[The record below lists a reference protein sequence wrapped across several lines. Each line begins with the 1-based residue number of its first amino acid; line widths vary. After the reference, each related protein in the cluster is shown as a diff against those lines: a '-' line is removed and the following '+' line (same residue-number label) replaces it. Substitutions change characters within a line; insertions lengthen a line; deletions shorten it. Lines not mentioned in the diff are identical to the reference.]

1 MRWPDFLNLRRL
13 EGRIVAL
20 FLALLLVVQLL
31 NLALIDQGIGR
42 NARAQVTEELKAGER
57 ILVQLIDEDNQ
68 QRGLVADLLQSDY
81 GLRQLVSAGIQGEE
95 LRAMLQDVFTNLS
108 ERGDAAFIG
117 YADDAFKLVTATD
130 PIAAKVTP
138 LLRGVTREQQ
148 GRTQSQLLLLD
159 GKAYQVVVARMRA
172 AGLGGWIF
180 TGFEMKSDQLQELK
194 RIVRIQEHTLR
205 SKWTEV

>member
-31 NLALIDQGIGR
+31 NLMLINEGIAR
-42 NARAQVTEELKAGER
+42 NARASVAEELEAGER
-57 ILVQLIDEDNQ
+57 ILVQLIDEDNE
-68 QRGLVADLLQSDY
+68 QRGLVADLLQSDH
-81 GLRQLVSAGIQGEE
+81 GLREAVAQGLQGEE
-95 LRAMLQDVFTNLS
+95 LRATLQDVFTNLS

-117 YADDAFKLVTATD
+117 YANDAFELVTSTD
-130 PIAAKVTP
+130 PIARRIAP
-138 LLRGVTREQQ
+138 LLRGVTRQQQ

-159 GKAYQVVVARMRA
+159 GKAYQVVVARLRA

-180 TGFEMKSDQLQELK
+180 TGFACGPRAWAMP
-194 RIVRIQEHTLR
+194 RRPR
-205 SKWTEV
+205 SR